1 MYLFQSCVPGGT
13 TPMTG
18 ASAMTLVVRKLT
30 GERAMVEPMRSEV
43 WDCGLEELG
52 R

>member
-1 MYLFQSCVPGGT
+1 
-13 TPMTG
+13 MTD
-18 ASAMTLVVRKLT
+18 ALAMTLVVRKLT
-30 GERAMVEPMRSEV
+30 GERDGGANELAAGLEV